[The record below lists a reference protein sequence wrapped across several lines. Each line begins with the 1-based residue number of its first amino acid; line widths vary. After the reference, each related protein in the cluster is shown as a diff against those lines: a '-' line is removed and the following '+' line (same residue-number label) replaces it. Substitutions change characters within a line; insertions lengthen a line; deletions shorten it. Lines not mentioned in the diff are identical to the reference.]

1 MANTEE
7 APGYADGGAAELWHY
22 GDQPHEVMTVEAAQ
36 AMVRALYG
44 RHRILF
50 AIMLAEHQT
59 GLRLRPP
66 SGKRV
71 ADNG

>member
-1 MANTEE
+1 MANTDE
-7 APGYADGGAAELWHY
+7 APEYIDGGAAGLWHY

-36 AMVRALYG
+36 AMVRALFD

-66 SGKRV
+66 SGKRA
-71 ADNG
+71 ADSG